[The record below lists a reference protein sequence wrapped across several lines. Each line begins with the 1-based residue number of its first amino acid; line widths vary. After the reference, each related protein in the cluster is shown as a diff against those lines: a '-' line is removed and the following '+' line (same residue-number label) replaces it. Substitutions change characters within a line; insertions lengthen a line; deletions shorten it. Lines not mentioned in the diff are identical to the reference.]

1 MSNPGRLASNGPAGR
16 ALPTLFAL
24 GAIWGGSFLF
34 IKVIVGETGPL
45 EVVAG
50 RVFFGALAVGAYVL
64 VTRHRMIVT
73 PGLVARVS
81 VLAVLANI
89 LPFALISWGEQHI
102 ESGTA
107 SVLNAMVP
115 IFTAVVAAVAL
126 DEEHFTPAR
135 LGGLLLGVIS
145 VAVLTGTESL
155 DVTDSAVAGQL
166 AVVGAALCYGLGA
179 VYMRSLLRE
188 QDPVSLTMLQLVIS
202 VFIAAVALVAVSGT
216 PNYSLSL
223 EAWGSLLALGALGTG
238 IGFVAF
244 VWLIENI
251 GSVRASLVTYI
262 VPVLGLLLGWLVL
275 DEGIGVNTIAGF
287 LLIIAGV
294 ATVMRGQAPSSQRL
308 QEPVP
313 PAAVGE

>member
-1 MSNPGRLASNGPAGR
+1 MSNPGRPASNGPAGR

-45 EVVAG
+45 EVVVG
-50 RVFFGALAVGAYVL
+50 RTFFGCLAVGAYVL

-73 PGLVARVS
+73 PSLVARVS

-89 LPFALISWGEQHI
+89 LPFALIAWGEQHI

-115 IFTAVVAAVAL
+115 IFTAVVAAIAL
-126 DEEHFTPAR
+126 DEEHLTPAR
-135 LGGLLLGVIS
+135 LGGLLLGLFG

-166 AVVGAALCYGLGA
+166 AVVAAALCYGLGA

-188 QDPVSLTMLQLVIS
+188 QDPVSLTMLTLGLS
-202 VFIAAVALVAVSGT
+202 VAIASVALFVVSGS
-216 PNYSLSL
+216 PDYSLSI

-238 IGFVAF
+238 IGYLGWT
-244 VWLIENI
+244 WLIENI

-262 VPVLGLLLGWLVL
+262 VPVLALFLGWLVL

-308 QEPVP
+308 RDPVA

>member
-1 MSNPGRLASNGPAGR
+1 M
-16 ALPTLFAL
+16 
-24 GAIWGGSFLF
+24 F
-34 IKVIVGETGPL
+34 IKVIVDETGPL

-50 RVFFGALAVGAYVL
+50 RTFFGALAVGAYVL
-64 VTRHRMIVT
+64 FTRHRVTVT
-73 PGLVARVS
+73 PVLVARVT
-81 VLAVLANI
+81 VLAMLANI
-89 LPFALISWGEQHI
+89 LPFTLISWGEQHI

-115 IFTAVVAAVAL
+115 IFTAVVAAIAL

-135 LGGLLLGVIS
+135 LGGLLLGFVG

-155 DVTDSAVAGQL
+155 DVTDSNVAGQL
-166 AVVGAALCYGLGA
+166 AVVGAALFYGASA
-179 VYMRSLLRE
+179 VYMRRLLRE
-188 QDPVSLTMLQLVIS
+188 EDALSLTTIQLVVAVIIS
-202 VFIAAVALVAVSGT
+202 AIALVAVSGK

-238 IGFVAF
+238 LGYIAF

-262 VPVLGLLLGWLVL
+262 VPVLALFLGWLVL
-275 DEGIGVNTIAGF
+275 DEGVGVNTIAGF

-294 ATVMRGQAPSSQRL
+294 TTVMRGDSPSRL
-308 QEPVP
+308 RPHEPVP

>member
-1 MSNPGRLASNGPAGR
+1 LSNPGRQTR
-16 ALPTLFAL
+16 AVPTLFAL
-24 GAIWGGSFLF
+24 GGVWGGSFLF
-34 IKVIVGETGPL
+34 IKVIVDETGPL

-50 RVFFGALAVGAYVL
+50 RLFFGALAVGAYVL
-64 VTRHRMIVT
+64 VTRHKMIVT
-73 PGLVARVS
+73 PSLVARVAI
-81 VLAVLANI
+81 LAMLANVM
-89 LPFALISWGEQHI
+89 PFALISWGEQHI

-126 DEEHFTPAR
+126 DEEHFTRAR
-135 LGGLLLGVIS
+135 LGGLLLGFVG

-155 DVTDSAVAGQL
+155 DVTDAAVAGQL

-188 QDPVSLTMLQLVIS
+188 QDPVSLTMLQLVLAL
-202 VFIAAVALVAVSGT
+202 VIASVALVAVSGT
-216 PNYSLSL
+216 PDYSLSL
-223 EAWGSLLALGALGTG
+223 EAWGSLLVLGTLGTG
-238 IGFVAF
+238 IGYVAF

-262 VPVLGLLLGWLVL
+262 VPVLALLLGWLVL
-275 DEGIGVNTIAGF
+275 DESIGVNTIAGF
-287 LLIIAGV
+287 LLIIGGV
-294 ATVMRGQAPSSQRL
+294 ATVMRGQAPSRQRL
-308 QEPVP
+308 QEPVA

>member
-1 MSNPGRLASNGPAGR
+1 M
-16 ALPTLFAL
+16 PTLFAL

-34 IKVIVGETGPL
+34 IKVIVDETGPL
-45 EVVAG
+45 EVVFG
-50 RVFFGALAVGAYVL
+50 RVFFGCLAVGAYVL
-64 VTRHRMIVT
+64 VTRHKMIVT
-73 PGLVARVS
+73 PSLVARVS
-81 VLAVLANI
+81 VLAILANI
-89 LPFALISWGEQHI
+89 MPFALISWGEQHI
-102 ESGTA
+102 DSGTA

-115 IFTAVVAAVAL
+115 IFTAVVAAIAL

-135 LGGLLLGVIS
+135 LGGLLLGFVG

-155 DVTDSAVAGQL
+155 DVTDAAVAGQL

-188 QDPVSLTMLQLVIS
+188 QDAVSLTMLQLMLS
-202 VFIAAVALVAVSGT
+202 VLIAGALLIVVSGA
-216 PNYSLSL
+216 PSYSLSL
-223 EAWGSLLALGALGTG
+223 EAWASLIALGTLG
-238 IGFVAF
+238 TGVGYVMF

-262 VPVLGLLLGWLVL
+262 VPVLALFLGWLIL
-275 DEGIGVNTIAGF
+275 DESIGVNTIAGF

-294 ATVMRGQAPSSQRL
+294 ATVMRGQTPSNQR
-308 QEPVP
+308 QREPVA

>member
-1 MSNPGRLASNGPAGR
+1 MSDHNRPASNGPSGR
-16 ALPTLFAL
+16 AAPTLFAL

-34 IKVIVGETGPL
+34 IKVIVEETGPL
-45 EVVAG
+45 EVVFG
-50 RVFFGALAVGAYVL
+50 RVFFGCLVVGAYVL
-64 VTRHRMIVT
+64 VTRHRMVVT
-73 PGLVARVS
+73 PSLVARVS

-89 LPFALISWGEQHI
+89 MPFALISWGEQHI
-102 ESGTA
+102 DSGTA

-115 IFTAVVAAVAL
+115 IFTAVVAAIAL

-135 LGGLLLGVIS
+135 LGGLLLGFVG

-188 QDPVSLTMLQLVIS
+188 QDPVSLTLLQLVIS
-202 VFIAAVALVAVSGT
+202 VFIAGVALVAVSGT

-223 EAWGSLLALGALGTG
+223 EAWGSLIALGTLG
-238 IGFVAF
+238 TGVGYVAF

-262 VPVLGLLLGWLVL
+262 VPVLALFLGWLIL
-275 DEGIGVNTIAGF
+275 DESIGLNTIAGF
-287 LLIIAGV
+287 LLIIGGV

-308 QEPVP
+308 QEPVT

>member
-1 MSNPGRLASNGPAGR
+1 M
-16 ALPTLFAL
+16 PTLFAL

-34 IKVIVGETGPL
+34 IKVVVEETGPL
-45 EVVAG
+45 EVVFG
-50 RVFFGALAVGAYVL
+50 RVFFGCLAVGAYVL
-64 VTRHRMIVT
+64 VTRHKMIVT
-73 PGLVARVS
+73 PSLVARVS
-81 VLAVLANI
+81 VLAILANI
-89 LPFALISWGEQHI
+89 MPFALISWGEQHI
-102 ESGTA
+102 DSGTA

-115 IFTAVVAAVAL
+115 IFTAVVAAIAL

-135 LGGLLLGVIS
+135 LGGLLLGLIG
-145 VAVLTGTESL
+145 VAVLTGTGSL

-188 QDPVSLTMLQLVIS
+188 QDAVSLTMLQLMLS
-202 VFIAAVALVAVSGT
+202 VLIAGALLIVVSGA
-216 PNYSLSL
+216 PSYSLSL
-223 EAWGSLLALGALGTG
+223 EAWASLIALGTLG
-238 IGFVAF
+238 TGVGYVMF

-262 VPVLGLLLGWLVL
+262 VPVLALFLGWLIL
-275 DEGIGVNTIAGF
+275 DESIGVNTIAGF

-308 QEPVP
+308 QEPVA
-313 PAAVGE
+313 PASVGE

>member
-1 MSNPGRLASNGPAGR
+1 MSSPGRPAGR
-16 ALPTLFAL
+16 AIPVLFAL
-24 GAIWGGSFLF
+24 GGVWGGSFLF
-34 IKVIVGETGPL
+34 IKVIVDETGPL

-50 RVFFGALAVGAYVL
+50 RIFFGTLAVGAYVL
-64 VTRHRMIVT
+64 VTRHRVAVAPRLIPHIV
-73 PGLVARVS
+73 

-89 LPFALISWGEQHI
+89 LPFALISWGEEHI

-115 IFTAVVAAVAL
+115 IFTAVIAAIAL
-126 DEEHFTPAR
+126 DEEHFTRGR
-135 LGGLLLGVIS
+135 LGGLLLGFVG

-155 DVTDSAVAGQL
+155 DVTDSNVAGQL
-166 AVVGAALCYGLGA
+166 AVVAAAFCYGLGA
-179 VYMRSLLRE
+179 VHMRSLLRQ
-188 QDPVSLTMLQLVIS
+188 QDPVSLTMVQLAIGAV
-202 VFIAAVALVAVSGT
+202 IAAGALLLARGGA
-216 PNYSLSL
+216 PHYSLSL
-223 EAWGSLLALGALGTG
+223 EAWGSLLVLGTLGTG
-238 IGFVAF
+238 IGYVSF

-275 DEGIGVNTIAGF
+275 DEEIGVSTIVGF

-308 QEPVP
+308 QDPVA

>member
-1 MSNPGRLASNGPAGR
+1 MTNPGRPAR
-16 ALPTLFAL
+16 AIPTLFAL
-24 GAIWGGSFLF
+24 GGIWGGSFLF
-34 IKVIVGETGPL
+34 IKVIVDESGPL

-50 RVFFGALAVGAYVL
+50 RLFFGCLAVGAYVL
-64 VTRHRMIVT
+64 ATRHRVIVT
-73 PGLVARVS
+73 PSLVARVS
-81 VLAVLANI
+81 VLAVLANVM
-89 LPFALISWGEQHI
+89 PFALISWGEQHI

-126 DEEHFTPAR
+126 DEEHFTWGR
-135 LGGLLLGVIS
+135 LGGLLLGFVG

-155 DVTDSAVAGQL
+155 DVTDSNVAGQL
-166 AVVGAALCYGLGA
+166 AVVAAALCYGLGA

-188 QDPVSLTMLQLVIS
+188 QDPVSLTMLQLVLS
-202 VFIAAVALVAVSGT
+202 LAIAGIALVAVSGV
-216 PNYSLSL
+216 PDYSLSP
-223 EAWGSLLALGALGTG
+223 EAWGSLLVLGTMGTG
-238 IGFVAF
+238 IGYVAF

-275 DEGIGVNTIAGF
+275 GEHIGVNTIAGF
-287 LLIIAGV
+287 FLIIAGV
-294 ATVMRGQAPSSQRL
+294 ATVMRGQAPTSQRL
-308 QEPVP
+308 QDPVA

>member
-1 MSNPGRLASNGPAGR
+1 MSNPGRQTR
-16 ALPTLFAL
+16 AAPTLFAL
-24 GAIWGGSFLF
+24 GGVWGGSFLF
-34 IKVIVGETGPL
+34 IKIIVDETGPL

-50 RVFFGALAVGAYVL
+50 RLFFGALAVGAYVL
-64 VTRHRMIVT
+64 VTRHKMIVT
-73 PGLVARVS
+73 PSLFARVAI
-81 VLAVLANI
+81 LAMLANVM
-89 LPFALISWGEQHI
+89 PFALISWGEQHI

-126 DEEHFTPAR
+126 DEEHFTRAR
-135 LGGLLLGVIS
+135 LGGLLLGLVG

-155 DVTDSAVAGQL
+155 DVTDAAVAGQL
-166 AVVGAALCYGLGA
+166 AVVAAALCYGLGA

-188 QDPVSLTMLQLVIS
+188 QDPVSLTMLQLAIAFVIAS
-202 VFIAAVALVAVSGT
+202 VALVAVSGT
-216 PNYSLSL
+216 PDYSLSL
-223 EAWGSLLALGALGTG
+223 EAWGSLLVLGTLGTG
-238 IGFVAF
+238 IGYVAF

-262 VPVLGLLLGWLVL
+262 VPVLALLLGWVVL

-287 LLIIAGV
+287 LLIIGGV
-294 ATVMRGQAPSSQRL
+294 ATVMRGQAPSSQRP
-308 QEPVP
+308 QEPVA

>member
-1 MSNPGRLASNGPAGR
+1 MSNPGRSGR

-24 GAIWGGSFLF
+24 GGVWGGSFLF
-34 IKVIVGETGPL
+34 IKVIVDETGPL

-50 RVFFGALAVGAYVL
+50 RLLFGALAVAAYVAI
-64 VTRHRMIVT
+64 TRHR
-73 PGLVARVS
+73 VAVAPRLIPHIA

-89 LPFALISWGEQHI
+89 LPFALISWGEEHI

-115 IFTAVVAAVAL
+115 IFTAVIAAIAL
-126 DEEHFTPAR
+126 DEEHFTPGR
-135 LGGLLLGVIS
+135 LGGLFLGFVG

-155 DVTDSAVAGQL
+155 DVTDSNVAGQL
-166 AVVGAALCYGLGA
+166 AVVGAAFCYGLGA
-179 VYMRSLLRE
+179 VYMRTLLRG
-188 QDPVSLTMLQLVIS
+188 QDTVSLTIAQLAIGV
-202 VFIAAVALVAVSGT
+202 VIAAGVLLVARGGA

-223 EAWGSLLALGALGTG
+223 EAWASLLALGTLGTG
-238 IGFVAF
+238 IGYVAF

-275 DEGIGVNTIAGF
+275 DEDIGVNTIVGF

-308 QEPVP
+308 QEPVA

>member
-1 MSNPGRLASNGPAGR
+1 MSNPDRQTR
-16 ALPTLFAL
+16 AVPTLFAL
-24 GAIWGGSFLF
+24 GGVWGGSFLF
-34 IKVIVGETGPL
+34 IKVIVDETGPL

-50 RVFFGALAVGAYVL
+50 RLFFGALAVGAYVL
-64 VTRHRMIVT
+64 VTRHKMIVT
-73 PGLVARVS
+73 PSLVARVAI
-81 VLAVLANI
+81 LAMLANVM
-89 LPFALISWGEQHI
+89 PFALISWGEQHI

-126 DEEHFTPAR
+126 DEEHFTRAR
-135 LGGLLLGVIS
+135 LGGLLLGFVG

-155 DVTDSAVAGQL
+155 DVTDAAVAGQL

-188 QDPVSLTMLQLVIS
+188 QDPVSLTMLQLVLAL
-202 VFIAAVALVAVSGT
+202 VIASVALVAVSGT
-216 PNYSLSL
+216 PDYSLSL
-223 EAWGSLLALGALGTG
+223 EAWGSLLVLGTLGTG
-238 IGFVAF
+238 IGYVAF

-262 VPVLGLLLGWLVL
+262 VPVLALLLGWLVL
-275 DEGIGVNTIAGF
+275 DESIGVNTIAGF
-287 LLIIAGV
+287 LLIIGGV
-294 ATVMRGQAPSSQRL
+294 ATVMRGQAPSRQRL
-308 QEPVP
+308 QEPVA

>member
-1 MSNPGRLASNGPAGR
+1 MSNPGRSGR

-24 GAIWGGSFLF
+24 GGVWGGSFLF
-34 IKVIVGETGPL
+34 IKVIVDETGPL

-50 RVFFGALAVGAYVL
+50 RLLFGALAVAAYVAI
-64 VTRHRMIVT
+64 TRHR
-73 PGLVARVS
+73 VAVAPRLIPHIA

-89 LPFALISWGEQHI
+89 LPFALISWGEEHI

-115 IFTAVVAAVAL
+115 IFTAVIAAIAL
-126 DEEHFTPAR
+126 DEEHFTPGR
-135 LGGLLLGVIS
+135 LGGLFLGFVG

-155 DVTDSAVAGQL
+155 DVTDSNVAGQL
-166 AVVGAALCYGLGA
+166 AVVGAAFCYGLGA
-179 VYMRSLLRE
+179 VYMRTLLRG
-188 QDPVSLTMLQLVIS
+188 QDTVSLTIAQLAIGV
-202 VFIAAVALVAVSGT
+202 VIAAGVLLVARGGA

-223 EAWGSLLALGALGTG
+223 EAWASLLALGTLGTG
-238 IGFVAF
+238 IGYVAF

-262 VPVLGLLLGWLVL
+262 VPVLALILGWLVL

-287 LLIIAGV
+287 LLIIGGV
-294 ATVMRGQAPSSQRL
+294 TTVMRGQAPSSQRL
-308 QEPVP
+308 QEPVA

>member
-1 MSNPGRLASNGPAGR
+1 M
-16 ALPTLFAL
+16 PTLFAL

-34 IKVIVGETGPL
+34 IKVIVDETGPL
-45 EVVAG
+45 EVVFG
-50 RVFFGALAVGAYVL
+50 RVFFGCLAVGAYVL
-64 VTRHRMIVT
+64 VTRHKMIVT
-73 PGLVARVS
+73 PSLVARVS
-81 VLAVLANI
+81 VLAILANI
-89 LPFALISWGEQHI
+89 MPFALISWGEQHI
-102 ESGTA
+102 DSGTA

-115 IFTAVVAAVAL
+115 IFTAVVAAIAL

-135 LGGLLLGVIS
+135 LGGLLLGFVG

-155 DVTDSAVAGQL
+155 DVTDAAVAGQL

-188 QDPVSLTMLQLVIS
+188 QDGVSLTMLQLMLS
-202 VFIAAVALVAVSGT
+202 VLIAGALLIVVSGA
-216 PNYSLSL
+216 PSYSLSL
-223 EAWGSLLALGALGTG
+223 EAWASLIALGTLG
-238 IGFVAF
+238 TGVGYVMF

-262 VPVLGLLLGWLVL
+262 VPVLALFLGWLIL
-275 DEGIGVNTIAGF
+275 DESIGVNTIAGF

-294 ATVMRGQAPSSQRL
+294 ATVMRGQTPSNQR
-308 QEPVP
+308 QREPVA

>member
-1 MSNPGRLASNGPAGR
+1 MSNPGRPAR
-16 ALPTLFAL
+16 AVPTLFAL
-24 GAIWGGSFLF
+24 GGIWGGSFLF
-34 IKVIVGETGPL
+34 IKVIVDETGPL

-50 RVFFGALAVGAYVL
+50 RLFLGALAVGAYVL
-64 VTRHRMIVT
+64 ATRHRISAT
-73 PGLVARVS
+73 PRLVARV
-81 VLAVLANI
+81 AVLAMLANVI
-89 LPFALISWGEQHI
+89 PFALISWGEQHI
-102 ESGTA
+102 DSGTA

-126 DEEHFTPAR
+126 DEEHFTRAR
-135 LGGLLLGVIS
+135 LGGLLLGFIG

-188 QDPVSLTMLQLVIS
+188 QDPVSLTMIQLAIAF
-202 VFIAAVALVAVSGT
+202 FIASVALVAVSGT

-223 EAWGSLLALGALGTG
+223 EAWGSLLVLGTLGTG
-238 IGFVAF
+238 IGYLAF
-244 VWLIENI
+244 VWLIESI

-262 VPVLGLLLGWLVL
+262 VPVLALFLGWAVL

-308 QEPVP
+308 QEPVA